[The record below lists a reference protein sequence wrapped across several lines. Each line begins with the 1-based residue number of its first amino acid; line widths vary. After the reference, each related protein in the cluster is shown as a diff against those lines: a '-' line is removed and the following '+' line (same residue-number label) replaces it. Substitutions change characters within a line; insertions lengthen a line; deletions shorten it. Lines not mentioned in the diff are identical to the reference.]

1 MAERPAFGFHQGMAL
16 TEKTDDDSCIDVEP
30 GHLAASDREEEL
42 ELERINT
49 HRLQQHETVGSTARN
64 RVPREQWLPLGAGK
78 PYPPELPNV
87 EAYIVEF
94 EGSDDP
100 MHPQNWPMKQ
110 RVFLGSILTF
120 AALVAAYGSSIF
132 GAATPGA
139 MEEFGFGKEVAALG
153 TTLYVLGFAAGPTI
167 WAPMSELIGRR
178 VPLLVGMFGFDIFV
192 LATATAKDTQ
202 TIMLTR
208 FFSGLFAASLIG
220 LVPASLSDI
229 FDSHH
234 RGLAI
239 SVYTMSVF
247 LGPYTAPFIGGYT
260 ANSYLGW
267 RWTLYLP
274 TIVGFFA
281 LALLV
286 LCAQETYAPVIL
298 VHKAAILRRQT
309 RNWGIHARQEE
320 LEVDIREL
328 LTKNFARPFRILFT
342 EPIAFLMT
350 LYMSFLYGLC
360 YAMLQ
365 AYPLVFQGVHGMSL
379 GVSGL
384 PFIGLIIGE
393 IAGAGFVLSFYKS
406 YTKKL
411 EANNG
416 VPVPEWRLP
425 PCITGGVAFAGGL
438 FWYFYPPSKLLLV
451 YMVQQLLMRL
461 DRFGWTGFTPSVH
474 WMAPTASGILVGFGL
489 TSIFMQ
495 GFNYILDSYL
505 SFAASA
511 FAANTMMRSLVG
523 ACFPLFTRQMFNN
536 LGIQWAGTLLGC
548 IAVVMIPIPVL
559 FLIYGPRLRSMSRL
573 APGVDKQS

>member
-1 MAERPAFGFHQGMAL
+1 MPP
-16 TEKTDDDSCIDVEP
+16 TEKTGDDSSVFDAESGQLPIP
-30 GHLAASDREEEL
+30 GEEDL

-49 HRLQQHETVGSTARN
+49 YRLQQHETVGSSRSRT
-64 RVPREQWLPLGAGK
+64 PREQWLPLGAGK

-94 EGSDDP
+94 EGLDDP
-100 MHPQNWPMKQ
+100 MHPQNWPMKR
-110 RVFLGSILTF
+110 RVILGCILTF
-120 AALVAAYGSSIF
+120 AALVVAYASAVF
-132 GAATPGA
+132 GTATPGT
-139 MEEFGFGKEVAALG
+139 MSEFGFGREVAALG
-153 TTLYVLGFAAGPTI
+153 TTLYVLGFSAGPTI
-167 WAPMSELIGRR
+167 WAPMSELLGRR
-178 VPLLVGMFGFDIFV
+178 WPLLIGMLGFDIFII
-192 LATATAKDTQ
+192 ATATAKDTQ
-202 TIMLTR
+202 TVMITR
-208 FFSGLFAASLIG
+208 FFSGTFGASLIA

-229 FDSHH
+229 FRSNH
-234 RGLAI
+234 RGIAI
-239 SVYTMSVF
+239 AVYTMSVF

-260 ANSYLGW
+260 AESYLGW
-267 RWTLYLP
+267 RWTLYMP
-274 TIVGFFA
+274 AIVGFFA

-286 LCAQETYAPVIL
+286 VFAQETYAPVIL
-298 VHKAAILRRQT
+298 VQKAAILRRQT

-320 LEVDIREL
+320 LEIEIQEL
-328 LTKNFARPFRILFT
+328 ITKNFARPFRILFT

-365 AYPLVFQGVHGMSL
+365 AFPLVFQGVHGMSL

-393 IAGAGFVLSFYKS
+393 IAGAAFVLSFYKS
-406 YTKKL
+406 YTRKL

-416 VPVPEWRLP
+416 VPIPEWRLP
-425 PCITGGVAFAGGL
+425 PCIAGGVAFAGGL
-438 FWYFYPPSKLLLV
+438 FW
-451 YMVQQLLMRL
+451 
-461 DRFGWTGFTPSVH
+461 FGWTGFSPSIH
-474 WMAPTASGILVGFGL
+474 WMAPTASGVLVGFGL

-505 SFAASA
+505 NFAASA
-511 FAANTMMRSLVG
+511 FAANTMMRSMVG

-559 FLIYGPRLRSMSRL
+559 FLVYGPRLRRKSRL
-573 APGVDKQS
+573 APYADKQT